1 MASSSSAVLFLA
13 LNLLFFTLVTSSSVP
28 CPPKHKHKPKPKP
41 SGPGPVVPTIPKY
54 PPYIPYPKCPRDTLK
69 LAACGNLLGGL
80 VNLVV
85 GPGSSQ
91 CCGLLEGLADVD
103 AAACLCTVI
112 KANVLGIN
120 LNIPLSLSL
129 LLNACG
135 RVPPEGYKC
144 A

>member
-1 MASSSSAVLFLA
+1 MASSSSSLAVLLLS
-13 LNLLFFTLVTSSSVP
+13 LNLLFFTLVSANSVP
-28 CPPKHKHKPKPKP
+28 CAPKHKPKPK
-41 SGPGPVVPTIPKY
+41 VTPTPYVPKY
-54 PPYIPYPKCPRDTLK
+54 PPYIPYPKCPRDALK
-69 LAACGNLLGGL
+69 LAACANLLGGL

-85 GPGSSQ
+85 GPGSSH

-120 LNIPLSLSL
+120 LNVPLSLSL